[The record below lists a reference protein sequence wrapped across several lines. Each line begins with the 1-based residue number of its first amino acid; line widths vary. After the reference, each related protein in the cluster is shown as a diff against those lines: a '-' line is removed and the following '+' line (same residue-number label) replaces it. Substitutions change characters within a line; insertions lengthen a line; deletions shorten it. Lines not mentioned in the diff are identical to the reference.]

1 MNVCIV
7 FGPGAAINV
16 VERAERALNERGV
29 ESWRADRDASA
40 AAHSAR
46 LQKTDLILTLGGGGT
61 FLAGGRLAAPR
72 GVPLPGVDLR
82 RPRLL
87 PEPGEGAPA
96 NRVPPVLRGPN
107 R

>member
-16 VERAERALNERGV
+16 VERAEQVLKERGV
-29 ESWRADRDASA
+29 ESWRADRDSSA

-46 LQKTDLILTLGGGGT
+46 LKKTDLILTLGGDGT

-72 GVPLPGVDLR
+72 GI
-82 RPRLL
+82 
-87 PEPGEGAPA
+87 
-96 NRVPPVLRGPN
+96 PVLGVNLGRLGFLTELEEDQLESGIVK
-107 R
+107 RALADE